1 MSFLTAVSGGRIIFS
16 MLEHNARS
24 QMLVRSNFSM
34 RENADSDIATILLL
48 KWKAQCV
55 SSREVEHAVSEFVKL
70 NAKSKHVC

>member
-1 MSFLTAVSGGRIIFS
+1 
-16 MLEHNARS
+16 
-24 QMLVRSNFSM
+24 MLVRSNFSM

-55 SSREVEHAVSEFVKL
+55 SSRQVEHAVSEFVKL